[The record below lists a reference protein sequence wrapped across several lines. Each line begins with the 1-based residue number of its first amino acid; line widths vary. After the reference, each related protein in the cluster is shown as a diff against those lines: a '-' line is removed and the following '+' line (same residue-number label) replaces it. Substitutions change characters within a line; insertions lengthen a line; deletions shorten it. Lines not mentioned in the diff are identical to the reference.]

1 MGIEEKMMKK
11 KIGLSMLL
19 LSVFLTACSSGRAD
33 TESAVEA
40 ATQNESD
47 MKQVAVQETIMQN
60 EPDSEQAAEQ
70 ENITQNESDLEQVA
84 QERALGF
91 PVLLPGFDWIKNV
104 EYSQPGE
111 DSLRIDYYDESLG
124 GDCILTAGR
133 ESILDLSD
141 TAFDESEEET
151 WMGDTA
157 SGQTVYIKVQ
167 HSADGK
173 VMTASWEYMDYQF
186 VLLANVSNDTADT
199 NMVPKTARSVIGG
212 LGL

>member
-84 QERALGF
+84 QEL
-91 PVLLPGFDWIKNV
+91 
-104 EYSQPGE
+104 
-111 DSLRIDYYDESLG
+111 SLIH
-124 GDCILTAGR
+124 I
-133 ESILDLSD
+133 
-141 TAFDESEEET
+141 
-151 WMGDTA
+151 
-157 SGQTVYIKVQ
+157 
-167 HSADGK
+167 
-173 VMTASWEYMDYQF
+173 
-186 VLLANVSNDTADT
+186 
-199 NMVPKTARSVIGG
+199 
-212 LGL
+212 